1 MEFYKKNKLRLGF
14 TLVELLVVISIFTI
28 ITTALVINQG
38 RWNQRLALKTASV
51 EIGLILRQAQINS
64 LAVREDFA
72 GSGTD
77 KFNVAY
83 GVYFDSEV
91 QTSYIYFADR
101 DGDSLYDPGEE
112 LSTMPLKNNIILDRL
127 CGLVGASLYCSN
139 SGLSKVV
146 ILFRRPESKATIR
159 FLNPAGNDISSVNPP
174 ARIYIEYGTS
184 GDERVIIVQQNGQ
197 IDS

>member
-1 MEFYKKNKLRLGF
+1 MEFYKKNKLGLGF

-38 RWNQRLALKTASV
+38 RWNQRLALKTASI

-83 GVYFDSEV
+83 GVYFDSNVE
-91 QTSYIYFADR
+91 TSYIYFADR
-101 DGDSLYDPGEE
+101 DGDSLYDSGEE
-112 LSTMPLKNNIILDRL
+112 LSVVPLKNRIVLDRL
-127 CGLVGASLYCSN
+127 CGVVGNSQYCTN

-159 FLNPAGNDISSVNPP
+159 FLNAAGNDIASVNPP

-184 GDERVIIVQQNGQ
+184 RDQRVVTVQQNGQ
-197 IDS
+197 IDN